1 MSAYRVYYHKDWE
14 ESSSALYILTIVIVI
29 VMIFIT
35 GVFIANAFFFAE
47 IRKSGCGTKI
57 STSEGEML
65 YWFNLILAIISGLI
79 VLFAIFIL
87 VFWRSERSRYYGQ
100 RYLYDPRQYY
110 TYQQETIPE
119 QLEQLRQ
126 YRIKESR
133 LKSQIRATEAAQL
146 AAAGDY

>member
-1 MSAYRVYYHKDWE
+1 MSTYRVYHHRDWE
-14 ESSSALYILTIVIVI
+14 ESTNALYILTIVIII

-57 STSEGEML
+57 STSEGEIL
-65 YWFNLILAIISGLI
+65 YWFNLILAIISGLV

-87 VFWRSERSRYYGQ
+87 VFWRSERSRYYEQ

-110 TYQQETIPE
+110 TYQETIPG
-119 QLEQLRQ
+119 QLQQLRQ
-126 YRIKESR
+126 YRIGESE
-133 LKSQIRATEAAQL
+133 LKARIAAEQAVQL
-146 AAAGDY
+146 ATV